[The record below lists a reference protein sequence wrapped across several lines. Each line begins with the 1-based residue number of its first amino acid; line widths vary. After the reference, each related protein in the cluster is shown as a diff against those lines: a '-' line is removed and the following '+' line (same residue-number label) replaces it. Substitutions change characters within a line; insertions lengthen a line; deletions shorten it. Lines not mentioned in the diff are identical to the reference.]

1 MEQLSSC
8 YFCGTALDEP
18 PETYLLGGDDP
29 NGRVTLCLACHE
41 KLETVLGAAGVDPGV
56 LSDEEASWPASPA
69 EATGDEQA
77 EAGAPGQADA
87 ESEDKA
93 TEKRIIETDAGRED
107 VEQTKRDEEAVP
119 VETDA
124 DDILVDLGE
133 SEDLEGDAGEAE
145 TEASADTGDATG
157 STESTEPAS
166 ETAAETDN
174 GSDADGSRGD
184 QAGSEPPEQAVSSQQ
199 YNKVIRLL
207 QNREFPVER
216 REIITVAT
224 SAYGLR
230 ESECEQVIGRA
241 VDRGIIEEDDE
252 GRLVRPE

>member
-18 PETYLLGGDDP
+18 PGTYLLGGDGP
-29 NGRVTLCLACHE
+29 NGRVTLCPACHE
-41 KLETVLGAAGVDPGV
+41 KLETVFGAAGVDPGV
-56 LSDEEASWPASPA
+56 LSDEEASRPASPA

-77 EAGAPGQADA
+77 DAG
-87 ESEDKA
+87 SEDEA
-93 TEKRIIETDAGRED
+93 TEKRIIETGGDGEED
-107 VEQTKRDEEAVP
+107 PAP

-133 SEDLEGDAGEAE
+133 GEGLDGDAGEAE
-145 TEASADTGDATG
+145 TEVSADTGNA
-157 STESTEPAS
+157 TESTEPAS
-166 ETAAETDN
+166 ETAAETDS
-174 GSDADGSRGD
+174 GSDATDSRGE
-184 QAGSEPPEQAVSSQQ
+184 QSGSEPPEQAVSSQK